1 MSTTYILLNSTDP
14 SVLDNSSPGDFTVQL
29 GRSHTFAED
38 SEVFLSEAV
47 IPFTW
52 HNVTQE
58 TNKLVVMST
67 SGGATTIKLSP
78 AYYES
83 IPILVKGVNAALKAV
98 SLSSIKITT
107 DTLTMKVTID
117 TGTATVQGPLLHM
130 MGWPKNATVK
140 GKITAPKMADI
151 TGGDSSLYVLIDC
164 VSNTTAGSFNI
175 PLLKKLEVE
184 REDRPGDLMHY
195 RAHDPVE
202 AHRLNQSNLMHIGVT
217 IKDSRNKVID
227 FNGFS
232 TNLTLGIRPIHH

>member
-1 MSTTYILLNSTDP
+1 MSTSYILVNSADP
-14 SVLDNSSPGDFTVQL
+14 SVLDKSSSGDFTVQL
-29 GRSHTFAED
+29 GRTHIFTDD
-38 SEVFLSEAV
+38 SEVYLSEAV

-58 TNKLVVMST
+58 NNKLIVMSA
-67 SGGATTIKLSP
+67 SGVATPLELTP

-83 IPILVKGVNAALKAV
+83 IPILVKGINAALKAA

-107 DTLTMKVTID
+107 ELLSMKVTID
-117 TGTATVQGPLLHM
+117 SGTATVQGPLLHM
-130 MGWPKNATVK
+130 MGWPKNASIK

-151 TGGDSSLYVLIDC
+151 TGGESSLYVLIDC
-164 VSNTTAGSFNI
+164 IENTTAGSFNI
-175 PLLKKLEVE
+175 PLLKKLEVG

-195 RAHDPVE
+195 RAHNPVE
-202 AHRLNQSNLMHIGVT
+202 VHRLNQNNLMHIGVT

-232 TNLTLGIRPIHH
+232 TNLTLGIRPIIS